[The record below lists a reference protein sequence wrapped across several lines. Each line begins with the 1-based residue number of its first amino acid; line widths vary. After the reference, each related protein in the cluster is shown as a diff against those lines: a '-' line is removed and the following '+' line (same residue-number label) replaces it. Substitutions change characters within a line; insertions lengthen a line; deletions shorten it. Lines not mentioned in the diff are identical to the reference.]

1 MAGGGQP
8 GRAARAAVARSTRR
22 GLYRKITLNF
32 AQPLRLL
39 NLSLFCLN
47 SVFSLRLLFGV
58 LLSSLVLLARPAQA
72 YSVLS
77 HQASIDS
84 CWAPYLKPALERR
97 FPGATP
103 NELREAKAYA
113 YGGSIMQDMG
123 YYPFGSALFTDLA
136 HYVRSGDFV
145 ENLLKNAK
153 DRNEYAFALGA
164 LAHYTADIYGHEVGI
179 NKSVPLLFPNLRKK
193 YGPIVTYEQNP
204 VAHSRTEF
212 AFDVTQLA
220 AGRYRTAAYH
230 DFIGFKVSED
240 LLQHAFAETYGLE
253 MKQIIFNMDLA
264 MGSYRFAVRNLI
276 PLASR
281 AAWRANRHELRKVN
295 RRIRRRDYV
304 YKQSKEKYEQE
315 YGNHYERPKFGA
327 RIVAGIIRILPKVGP
342 LRPLNFIAP
351 TPEAQKI
358 FRQSFNETV
367 VNYGHFLNKQTA
379 TVGQAPTLPNV
390 DFDTG
395 HNTKIGEYPLADR
408 TYGEWVRALAK
419 NDFKEVTFTIQ
430 QHILTFFSS
439 VALAQAKEPVDKGEK
454 EKDNRRETLAALEKL
469 RALNLAK
476 NDAPASKQ

>member
-1 MAGGGQP
+1 MLLGWF
-8 GRAARAAVARSTRR
+8 V
-22 GLYRKITLNF
+22 LI
-32 AQPLRLL
+32 AQP
-39 NLSLFCLN
+39 
-47 SVFSLRLLFGV
+47 
-58 LLSSLVLLARPAQA
+58 AHA

-84 CWAPYLKPALERR
+84 CWAPYIKPALERR
-97 FPGATP
+97 FPGGSLD
-103 NELREAKAYA
+103 ELREAKAYA

-123 YYPFGSALFTDLA
+123 YYPFGSHLFTDLA

-145 ENLLKNAK
+145 ENLLKDAK

-179 NKSVPLLFPNLRKK
+179 NKSVPLLFPDLRKK
-193 YGPIVTYEQNP
+193 YGPVVTYEQNP

-230 DFIGFKVSED
+230 DFIGFKVSEK
-240 LLQHAFAETYGLE
+240 LLEQAFAETYGLQ
-253 MKQIIFNMDLA
+253 MKQIIFSMDLA

-304 YKQSKEKYEQE
+304 YKQSKEEYEKE

-327 RIVAGIIRILPKVGP
+327 RIVAGIIQILPKVGP
-342 LRPLNFIAP
+342 LRSLNFIAP
-351 TPEAQKI
+351 TPEAQRI

-367 VNYGHFLNKQTA
+367 INYGRFLNKQTSV
-379 TVGQAPTLPNV
+379 VGQAPTLSNV

-395 HNTKIGEYPLADR
+395 HDTKIGEYPLADR
-408 TYGEWVRALAK
+408 TYGEWLRALAK
-419 NDFKEVTFTIQ
+419 DDFKEVTFTMQ
-430 QHILTFFSS
+430 QNILTFFSG
-439 VALAQAKEPVDKGEK
+439 VDIAKVKEPVDKGEK
-454 EKDNRRETLAALEKL
+454 EADNRRETLEALRKL
-469 RALNLAK
+469 RALKLNT
-476 NDAPASKQ
+476 N